1 MARKDSEFAEGYQEA
16 LVDISR
22 AIREG
27 GVNAA
32 AEWISANAWSDTRHR
47 IEVEIVEART
57 DGRS

>member
-47 IEVEIVEART
+47 IEVEIVEAQQR
-57 DGRS
+57 